1 MIRYCQMVV
10 DDELEECGFL
20 IGARCKADPENPFW
34 VTFELTKRLKI
45 VGCNSWQR
53 NLDYDERR
61 KRHGENSVGK
71 EASGNSKEG
80 RPERTT
86 DPLCGL
92 PLNELEN
99 NRACRKYDPVPMRVL
114 SQSTHSKGNPN
125 DNKST

>member
-1 MIRYCQMVV
+1 LIRYCQMVV

-20 IGARCKADPENPFW
+20 IGARCKADPGNPFF
-34 VTFELTKRLKI
+34 VTPDFTRRLKI

-53 NLDYDERR
+53 NLDYDERK
-61 KRHGENSVGK
+61 KRHGESSVGK
-71 EASGNSKEG
+71 DTGSKEG

-99 NRACRKYDPVPMRVL
+99 NRAGRKYDPVPVRVL
-114 SQSTHSKGNPN
+114 SQSTHSKGNTN